1 MIFTKKKILGC
12 MDSGNIRI
20 HPYSADQL
28 NTNSYNVTLGNWFYY
43 VKLID
48 GERTYFGPKRFD
60 VGERVLVDE
69 FNGLRHAV
77 FIPAECCELHR
88 GHSDIGNAI
97 NYIRGQAPGMA
108 IRKVELI

>member
-60 VGERVLVDE
+60 VGERVPLLE
-69 FNGLRHAV
+69 PRIPRASAV
-77 FIPAECCELHR
+77 GVRQCTSCVLHCTPQDDR
-88 GHSDIGNAI
+88 TDSPEGWAGAI
-97 NYIRGQAPGMA
+97 SR
-108 IRKVELI
+108 L

>member
-1 MIFTKKKILGC
+1 MIILRV
-12 MDSGNIRI
+12 NE
-20 HPYSADQL
+20 
-28 NTNSYNVTLGNWFYY
+28 
-43 VKLID
+43 
-48 GERTYFGPKRFD
+48 GEPLPLARPGY
-60 VGERVLVDE
+60 ERVLVDE